1 MPPTATQRRSQAQQQ
16 RQAPSVVIPF
26 TAAAHE
32 HVEPITTQAGITLGA
47 ATIQAGPFDVPA
59 YGFLQHIV
67 LDVVGAGGTGGTA
80 QADAPWTFF
89 QSISLLDVNGAP
101 IFGPLDGFATLM
113 TNVYGN
119 YGGARSDPRL
129 APGYVGTTP
138 NFSFQLRIPVQISR
152 HNAYGAIAN
161 QNAAAA
167 YKLQYTLNT
176 NAAVWSVQPS
186 PVPTF
191 TISSWVETWSQP
203 APTDVLG
210 RAQRR
215 EPPGHGTTQFWTSY
229 VKTTGA
235 GQQNIILPRVGN
247 LIRNLIFIGRNGS
260 GVRQDNVVPDPIQ
273 MNWDAR
279 ILTLES
285 QRYRIF
291 RQAEQLPVTTT
302 RDTGVFVLPYD
313 SISNGTVGDE
323 APNLWLPTVQATRL
337 EMAGVSGAA
346 GSVQVLTNDVA
357 PVEVDPADRFVET
370 SATGFHA
377 GAGPVVPAVA

>member
-1 MPPTATQRRSQAQQQ
+1 MPPTTQPRRSDNGN
-16 RQAPSVVIPF
+16 RNAPAVVIPF

-32 HVEPITTQAGITLGA
+32 HVEPITTQSAITLGA
-47 ATIQAGPFDVPA
+47 ATQPAGPFDVPA

-80 QADAPWTFF
+80 TADAPWTFF

-101 IFGPLDGFATLM
+101 IFGPLDGFAALM
-113 TNVYGN
+113 SNVYGN

-167 YKLQYTLNT
+167 YKLQYTINT
-176 NAAVWSVQPS
+176 SASVWSVAPS

-191 TISSWVETWSQP
+191 TVASWVETWSQP
-203 APTDVLG
+203 APADVLG

-215 EPPGHGTTQFWTSY
+215 EPPGHGTTQFWTSFTR
-229 VKTTGA
+229 TTGA
-235 GQQNIILPRVGN
+235 GQQNMIFPRVGN
-247 LIRNLIFIGRNGS
+247 LIRNLVFIARTAAGA
-260 GVRQDNVVPDPIQ
+260 RQDNVFPDPLQ
-273 MNWDAR
+273 VNWDAR

-285 QRYRIF
+285 QRYRLF
-291 RQAEQLPVTTT
+291 RMTEQLPVTTT
-302 RDTGVFVLPYD
+302 RDTGVFVLPFN
-313 SISNGTVGDE
+313 SISDGTVGDE

-337 EMAGVSGAA
+337 ELAGVSAVA
-346 GSVQVLTNDVA
+346 GSIQLLTNDVA
-357 PVEVDPADRFVET
+357 PVEVDPSDRFVET